1 MAVSELYVRGWVRL
15 TALALGS
22 GCAGL
27 TALDVSS
34 CANLASLQL
43 QLPALHTLSASACPK
58 LEVVILECPKLRSV
72 SLAQCKAMYTL
83 LAEHST
89 ELQSLNVFGCRG
101 LGADALNALLRV
113 VGPSLRALNLNGAIG
128 TQEVTH
134 EELLVK
140 CPGLARLE
148 DNGRVRKW

>member
-1 MAVSELYVRGWVRL
+1 MLSSDSEPSDGARAAV
-15 TALALGS
+15 
-22 GCAGL
+22 
-27 TALDVSS
+27 VSR
-34 CANLASLQL
+34 
-43 QLPALHTLSASACPK
+43 SAQPVPC
-58 LEVVILECPKLRSV
+58 
-72 SLAQCKAMYTL
+72 TL

-128 TQEVTH
+128 TQDVTH
-134 EELLVK
+134 EELLIK